1 MALKKTI
8 TLRDSFDEMRD
19 IPDVYIKVNA
29 VSGGKDQM
37 VIDVVF
43 FKSGAEG
50 NRLKNAG
57 YIFKPELEGDNFIK
71 QAYKHLKSLP
81 EFAGATDC

>member
-8 TLRDSFDEMRD
+8 TIRDSFDEMRE

-29 VSGGKDQM
+29 VSGGKNQM

-43 FKSGAEG
+43 FKSGADG
-50 NRLKNAG
+50 KRLKNAG
-57 YIFKPELEGDNFIK
+57 YIFKPDLAGKNFIA
-71 QAYKHLKSLP
+71 QAYDYIKTLP
-81 EFAGATDC
+81 EFSGATDC

>member
-1 MALKKTI
+1 MAFKKTI

-50 NRLKNAG
+50 KRLKNAG
-57 YIFKPELEGDNFIK
+57 YIFKPEIEGDNFIK